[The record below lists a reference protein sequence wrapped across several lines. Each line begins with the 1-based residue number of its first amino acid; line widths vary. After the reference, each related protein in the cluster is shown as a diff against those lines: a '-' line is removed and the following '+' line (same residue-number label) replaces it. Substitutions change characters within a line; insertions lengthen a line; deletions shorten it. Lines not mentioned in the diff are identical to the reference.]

1 MINKQEL
8 IDVINTELE
17 GSDIFLVEGRYP
29 FQILLLDKPLEDA
42 YHPLQ
47 EYPDT
52 YVAYQPS
59 RLSGTIIGL
68 I

>member
-1 MINKQEL
+1 MEERSCSIL
-8 IDVINTELE
+8 YRDTL
-17 GSDIFLVEGRYP
+17 LVEDRYL

-42 YHPLQ
+42 YRPLE

-59 RLSGTIIGL
+59 RLSGAVAVEV
-68 I
+68 

>member
-1 MINKQEL
+1 MEERSCCIL
-8 IDVINTELE
+8 Y
-17 GSDIFLVEGRYP
+17 SDIFLVEGRYP

-59 RLSGTIIGL
+59 RLSGTVIGL